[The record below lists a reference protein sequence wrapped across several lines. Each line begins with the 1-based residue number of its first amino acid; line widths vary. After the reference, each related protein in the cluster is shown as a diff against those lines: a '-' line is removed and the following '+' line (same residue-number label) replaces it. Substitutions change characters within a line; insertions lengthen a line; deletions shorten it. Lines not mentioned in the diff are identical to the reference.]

1 MEYEKQKLCQEYIG
15 EGISSIETT
24 TTITHT
30 V

>member
-1 MEYEKQKLCQEYIG
+1 MEYEKQKLFQEYIR